1 MQLPVELATEDL
13 LELTTTELLELDG
26 LDELLDDFDE
36 LPGADELP
44 PPQAPRSVQVCF
56 DVVLS
61 SPGSKSGQAAGIPH
75 QLGILHEY
83 SRPLWDTF

>member
-36 LPGADELP
+36 LLGADELP
-44 PPQAPRSVQVCF
+44 PLQAPRSFQVCF
-56 DVVLS
+56 DAPFS
-61 SPGSKSGQAAGIPH
+61 NPGSNSGHAAGIAH
-75 QLGILHEY
+75 QEGILHEY

>member
-13 LELTTTELLELDG
+13 LELTTTELLEL
-26 LDELLDDFDE
+26 ELLDDVDE
-36 LPGADELP
+36 LLGVIEELLP
-44 PPQAPRSVQVCF
+44 PPHAPRSAQVCF
-56 DVVLS
+56 DVLFS

-75 QLGILHEY
+75 QLGMLHEY